1 MSELIKEKIDK
12 LYELINKEGGIIDF
26 PWCTSLYY
34 HYFLHFND
42 GNEYY
47 RAGSLI
53 AFWGLLCEWED
64 GSGFPFN
71 SGKVDYQS
79 HLFDQYIDKFIIYST
94 NIQKK
99 YPNLYFVIIES
110 LKTLDKEK
118 DFVRVF
124 PNIEVKVFNNLR
136 GFLELYNTQSPKNVY
151 KRAFRDVGI
160 KL

>member
-1 MSELIKEKIDK
+1 MIELIKEKIDI
-12 LYELINKEGGIIDF
+12 LYELINKEEGIIDF

-34 HYFLHFND
+34 PYFLHFND

-71 SGKVDYQS
+71 AGKVDYQS
-79 HLFDQYIDKFIIYST
+79 HLFDKYIDKFIIYST
-94 NIQKK
+94 NIQKQ

-118 DFVRVF
+118 DFVR
-124 PNIEVKVFNNLR
+124 
-136 GFLELYNTQSPKNVY
+136 
-151 KRAFRDVGI
+151 
-160 KL
+160 